1 MADENTIK
9 RRKRNAQRREEQRE
23 NKNERPEKERDRPDY
38 DDYAVIDP
46 SKIEEGS
53 DVIVDVP
60 VIKVDKVDVEV
71 DDLTAQV
78 AVVAEVRRLA
88 ELSVGA
94 VAHLDKVELQIEG
107 VEAQA
112 LLNARLDTVHSI
124 VDRVAVT
131 LDRNPEILSGI
142 GRAVEDTGAG
152 AGEFLGSAGDVAE
165 DAGEGAEQAL
175 PQIGQGANQALSDVG
190 EGAGQGVKGE

>member
-38 DDYAVIDP
+38 DDYAVVDP
-46 SKIEEGS
+46 SKIEAGS

-60 VIKVDKVDVEV
+60 VIKVDKIEVEV
-71 DDLTAQV
+71 EDLTAQV
-78 AVVAEVRRLA
+78 AVAAEVRRLA
-88 ELSVGA
+88 EVSVGA
-94 VAHLDKVELQIEG
+94 VAHLDKVELEIYG

-124 VDRVAVT
+124 
-131 LDRNPEILSGI
+131 G
-142 GRAVEDTGAG
+142 
-152 AGEFLGSAGDVAE
+152 
-165 DAGEGAEQAL
+165 
-175 PQIGQGANQALSDVG
+175 
-190 EGAGQGVKGE
+190 

>member
-23 NKNERPEKERDRPDY
+23 NENERPEKERDRPDY

-60 VIKVDKVDVEV
+60 VIKVDKVEVEV

-94 VAHLDKVELQIEG
+94 VAHLDKVELEIEG
-107 VEAQA
+107 VE
-112 LLNARLDTVHSI
+112 
-124 VDRVAVT
+124 
-131 LDRNPEILSGI
+131 SGI
-142 GRAVEDTGAG
+142 ARGRVGWTGDGEEDPNTKIQKPKK
-152 AGEFLGSAGDVAE
+152 S
-165 DAGEGAEQAL
+165 
-175 PQIGQGANQALSDVG
+175 QIPRS
-190 EGAGQGVKGE
+190 K